1 MTEKMEQ
8 VAEVKEQSAE
18 VVTKQSGDK
27 APKEEV
33 KTLTIRLPEALHKQF
48 KEYAK
53 AVKLPMNT
61 LVVQYIKEAVKK

>member
-1 MTEKMEQ
+1 MTEKLQ
-8 VAEVKEQSAE
+8 DSKAVKEQKAE
-18 VVTKQSGDK
+18 AVN
-27 APKEEV
+27 KEEV